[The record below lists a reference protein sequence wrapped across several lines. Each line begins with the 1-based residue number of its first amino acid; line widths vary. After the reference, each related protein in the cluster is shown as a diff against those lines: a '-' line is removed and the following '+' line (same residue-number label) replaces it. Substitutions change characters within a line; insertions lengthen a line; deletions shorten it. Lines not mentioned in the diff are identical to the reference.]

1 MKRLL
6 KILTAAFA
14 VILLFTTCKQ
24 FMEDPEEFF
33 SYWASETFVKSHS
46 IGSVYRPDGVGV
58 PCVSSSADVLIT
70 LTVYNP
76 KNFPFVMPTSSEP
89 EGIIEFKEL
98 SEQPKA
104 GTYYELK
111 QTGPGTLELTY
122 KSSLLQKYEQ
132 GSGGLNPTI
141 TLKAADG
148 RVFKKT
154 YTFGIKSN
162 TPPPKPAVVLA
173 KTKGSDSRY
182 VLCLQFDSAEMT
194 RKIGTTTVPI
204 HKDIEKITINDSPYT
219 LLYKEDNSDFQKPA
233 GDSFVGHGNVEKL
246 TSSSPNVPS
255 GAWVLYFK
263 TDIKVESSN
272 PQTSYTITLSD
283 KEGVVSDSLT
293 AELKEK
299 FKVEFNAK
307 DGTPE
312 PDTQYIEN
320 GGKVTEPPNPAQ
332 AGYTFDGWYKNADCS
347 DGQEWNFA
355 TDTVTG
361 NMTLY
366 AKWVPGNGT
375 PYMVE
380 HYQQNVENNSYTLA
394 GTETKYGTT
403 GGAINANDI
412 KKEYQGFDYVS
423 MDPDPATIAA
433 DGNTVVK
440 LYYNRKTY
448 NVTFSVDGSNGSISA
463 TNVIGGTGSTSPVTV
478 KHGGSVSFTA
488 TPDSGYAVDS
498 WTGATVDTSNNKKAT
513 LSNVSADT
521 TVTVTFKKV
530 YTVKFRVVDNQ
541 GGELKGTYGGDTKIA
556 NYNND
561 GSEQEFTNVSN
572 GSTVTFNAV
581 PHGSVPSAWEIEGWT
596 TSAGTLSGG
605 GTGTTATLTVTD
617 NATVTVEFKKVTVV
631 EGTNNL
637 AWTLLQNAV
646 KVADPNSTITIDGK
660 IEASSGNSGEIVI
673 DKTLTIE
680 GKPGPDED
688 ILDANG
694 LSRIFKVKEGK
705 TLTLKNLTL
714 TGGKATGTG
723 DAGSGGAI
731 YAKDA
736 STVNI
741 ENCII
746 TGNEADTNGGG
757 LNVEGT
763 PTTITN
769 CTFTGNTAK
778 NGGGIYIIQA
788 SKGPVVTIEG
798 GTIGGT
804 GPNEANKATGTD
816 SDGNGG
822 GIYVGDWCELR
833 LQDSTGPGAQ
843 SVLITG
849 NQAAKGGGVYAKN
862 VLQVSMKNG
871 TRIAVNND
879 VYLDSG
885 SWIKVA
891 GALSNNPAAR
901 ITVPNGK
908 YLTSTKV
915 LDGNAALLNSEH
927 TKFQVTPKGDE
938 YWTVGNDGRLT
949 KDKAAIFNNITNDQ
963 IEAAYYSMIYDEY
976 NMITDRTILLGK
988 LVLYKTNKGNYGI
1001 MHVTE
1006 VNNTSNSG
1014 EGYIKFDYKTFN
1026 QYGEVIKKAT
1036 GTVVNGGECFQ
1047 FEHGGDP
1054 GDNNDFY
1061 LQNKSDG
1068 TKSFNPLHTAKF
1080 YILSN

>member
-6 KILTAAFA
+6 KILTAAVA
-14 VILLFTTCKQ
+14 VILLFTACQQ
-24 FMEDPEEFF
+24 FLEDPEDFL
-33 SYWASETFVKSHS
+33 SYWASEVFVKDHS
-46 IGSVYRPDGVGV
+46 IDSAHRPDKAGV
-58 PCVSSSADVLIT
+58 PCVGSSAEVPIT
-70 LTVYNP
+70 LSVHNP
-76 KNFPFVMPTSSEP
+76 KGFSFVMPTFLAP
-89 EGIIEFKEL
+89 AGIVEFKEL
-98 SEQPKA
+98 SPKPEV
-104 GTYYELK
+104 GTHYKLER
-111 QTGPGTLELTY
+111 TGSGTLKLTY
-122 KSSLLQKYEQ
+122 KKEFLEKYEQ
-132 GSGGLNPTI
+132 GSGSLNPTI
-141 TLKAADG
+141 TLKAKDG

-162 TPPPKPAVVLA
+162 TPPPKPEEIVIA
-173 KTKGSDSRY
+173 KTTGTDPHY
-182 VLCLQFDSAEMT
+182 VLCLKFKLNEMT
-194 RKIGTTTVPI
+194 KTVPI
-204 HKDIEKITINDSPYT
+204 GSPSVPVHKDIRSITINDTPYT
-219 LLYKEDNSDFQKPA
+219 LLYNSGDSDFQKPEEAPPIGSFIKRNKVVPLTATVPA
-233 GDSFVGHGNVEKL
+233 GD
-246 TSSSPNVPS
+246 
-255 GAWVLYFK
+255 WVLYFK
-263 TDIKVESSN
+263 TEVPVESPN
-272 PQTSYTITLSD
+272 AQTLYTITLRD
-283 KEGVVSDSLT
+283 EGGVVSDSVT

-299 FKVEFNAK
+299 FEVKFDAK
-307 DGTPE
+307 GGNPTPN
-312 PDTQYIEN
+312 TQYILK
-320 GGKVTEPPNPAQ
+320 GDKVTKPPEPAKP
-332 AGYTFDGWYKNADCS
+332 GHIFGGWYKDADCS
-347 DGQEWNFA
+347 DGQKWNFT

-361 NMTLY
+361 NMKLY
-366 AKWVPGNGT
+366 AKW
-375 PYMVE
+375 
-380 HYQQNVENNSYTLA
+380 
-394 GTETKYGTT
+394 TE
-403 GGAINANDI
+403 
-412 KKEYQGFDYVS
+412 KK
-423 MDPDPATIAA
+423 
-433 DGNTVVK
+433 
-440 LYYNRKTY
+440 
-448 NVTFSVDGSNGSISA
+448 
-463 TNVIGGTGSTSPVTV
+463 
-478 KHGGSVSFTA
+478 H
-488 TPDSGYAVDS
+488 
-498 WTGATVDTSNNKKAT
+498 
-513 LSNVSADT
+513 
-521 TVTVTFKKV
+521 
-530 YTVKFRVVDNQ
+530 TVKFRVAD
-541 GGELKGTYGGDTKIA
+541 GEGTLKGSYDDGSYHSQTAQKDGVEVKLENVPEGTQVSFEATPDPGWKVKGWTLGGSPESAYETYGPPPI
-556 NYNND
+556 
-561 GSEQEFTNVSN
+561 
-572 GSTVTFNAV
+572 
-581 PHGSVPSAWEIEGWT
+581 
-596 TSAGTLSGG
+596 
-605 GTGTTATLTVTD
+605 TAD
-617 NATVTVEFKKVTVV
+617 ITVTVEFKKVTVV

-660 IEASSGNSGEIVI
+660 IEASSGNSGEILI
-673 DKTLTIE
+673 DKTLTIK
-680 GKPGPDED
+680 GKTGAGRD
-688 ILDANG
+688 ILNANTM
-694 LSRIFKVKEGK
+694 SRIFKVASGK
-705 TLTLKNLTL
+705 VLTLENLKL

-731 YAKDA
+731 FARDA
-736 STVNI
+736 SEIKI

-746 TGNEADTNGGG
+746 TGNEAYKNGGG

-778 NGGGIYIIQA
+778 NGGGIYIMET
-788 SKGPVVTIEG
+788 STSRPVVTISG

-804 GPNEANKATGTD
+804 GTNEANKATGTG

-822 GIYVGDWCELR
+822 GIYVGDWCDLR
-833 LQDSTGPGAQ
+833 LNSTL
-843 SVLITG
+843 LIIG

-885 SWIKVA
+885 SLIQVA
-891 GALSNNPAAR
+891 GALSNNPVAR
-901 ITVPNGK
+901 ITVPNNQ
-908 YLTSTKV
+908 YLPSTKV

-927 TKFQVTPKGDE
+927 GKFAVTPKGDE

-1036 GTVVNGGECFQ
+1036 GTVVNGGDCFQ

>member
-111 QTGPGTLELTY
+111 QNGPGTLELTY

-173 KTKGSDSRY
+173 KTNTSPSKY
-182 VLCLQFDSAEMT
+182 VLCFKFDSAEMAKT
-194 RKIGTTTVPI
+194 VTTGSGTVPV
-204 HKDIEKITINDSPYT
+204 HKDIAKITINGSSYS
-219 LLYKEDNSDFQKPA
+219 LLYNNNNLDFQKPVEA
-233 GDSFVGHGNVEKL
+233 FEIGSFIGSGEVEKL

-366 AKWVPGNGT
+366 ANWVPGNGT

-463 TNVIGGTGSTSPVTV
+463 TNVIGGTGSTIPVTV
-478 KHGGSVSFTA
+478 KYGGSITFTA
-488 TPDSGYAVDS
+488 MPNTGYAVDS

-521 TVTVTFKKV
+521 TVTVRFKKV
-530 YTVKFRVVDNQ
+530 YTVTFRVVDGKGGSLQ
-541 GGELKGTYGGDTKIA
+541 GSYGGLTKIA

-581 PHGSVPSAWEIEGWT
+581 PLGSVPSAWEIEGWT
-596 TSAGTLSGG
+596 ASAGTLSGG

-660 IEASSGNSGEIVI
+660 IEASSGNSGEILI
-673 DKTLTIE
+673 DKTLTIK
-680 GKPGPDED
+680 GKTGAGRD
-688 ILDANG
+688 ILNANTM
-694 LSRIFKVKEGK
+694 SRIFKVASGK
-705 TLTLKNLTL
+705 VLTLENLTL

-723 DAGSGGAI
+723 DAGCGGAI
-731 YAKDA
+731 FARDA
-736 STVNI
+736 SEIKI

-746 TGNEADTNGGG
+746 TGNEAGTNGGG

-778 NGGGIYIIQA
+778 NGGGIYIMET
-788 SKGPVVTIEG
+788 STRRPVVTISG

-804 GPNEANKATGTD
+804 ETDKANKAT
-816 SDGNGG
+816 GNGG
-822 GIYVGDWCELR
+822 GIYVGDWCDLR
-833 LQDSTGPGAQ
+833 LNSTL
-843 SVLITG
+843 LIIG

-862 VLQVSMKNG
+862 VMQVSMKNC

-885 SWIKVA
+885 SWIQVA

-949 KDKAAIFNNITNDQ
+949 KDKTAVFNNITNDQ
-963 IEAAYYSMIYDEY
+963 IEAANSSMIYDEH
-976 NMITDRTILLGK
+976 NIIEDRTILLGK
-988 LVLYKTNKGNYGI
+988 LVLYKTNQGNYGI

-1006 VNNTSNSG
+1006 VDNTIYG
-1014 EGYIKFDYKTFN
+1014 GTGHIKFNSKTFN
-1026 QYGEVIKKAT
+1026 QYGVVIKEET

-1047 FEHGGDP
+1047 FEYGGDP
-1054 GDNNDFY
+1054 GSDLDFY
-1061 LQNKSDG
+1061 LQNNTDG
-1068 TKSFNPLHTAKF
+1068 TKWFKPLNTAKF